1 MPHPLNH
8 KRGTIVN
15 DPTSGEKSTYVD
27 PSTVSIE
34 HTQLIYTTI
43 IEFLFP
49 GTLPMLGSPV
59 NYMYLYGSDYD
70 AII

>member
-8 KRGTIVN
+8 KLSTIVN

-34 HTQLIYTTI
+34 HIHNLHTQL
-43 IEFLFP
+43 
-49 GTLPMLGSPV
+49 
-59 NYMYLYGSDYD
+59 
-70 AII
+70 